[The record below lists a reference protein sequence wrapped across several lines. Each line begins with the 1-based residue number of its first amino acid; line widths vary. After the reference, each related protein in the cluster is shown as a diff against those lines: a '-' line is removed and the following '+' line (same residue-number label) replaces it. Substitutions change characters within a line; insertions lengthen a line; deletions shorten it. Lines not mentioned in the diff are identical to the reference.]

1 MCKIDGE
8 AKQIQQN
15 AQKSEPMEQ
24 VEPNVMTYVF
34 MSSEIA
40 GSSSEIRM

>member
-24 VEPNVMTYVF
+24 VEPNV
-34 MSSEIA
+34 
-40 GSSSEIRM
+40 IRPMFL